1 VQVRIHTESSPSSC
15 STTLSNISP
24 ICDLKHTNDF
34 IIDKLHSQ
42 TFTYAAVKYEVLNSS
57 AAFFKHM
64 NYADD
69 IVLLETSLSGMQ
81 LVTEMVKNEGKKV
94 GLYMN
99 VGKCNVLVS
108 KDWREEK

>member
-1 VQVRIHTESSPSSC
+1 
-15 STTLSNISP
+15 
-24 ICDLKHTNDF
+24 
-34 IIDKLHSQ
+34 
-42 TFTYAAVKYEVLNSS
+42 
-57 AAFFKHM
+57 M